1 MWPSH
6 KRPDRT
12 APRLRRLELVR
23 HFSSVFSVNS
33 RPHPHSLKCDIQ
45 TGTIRAPPYPPR
57 ILKTIHTAQL
67 ALYDLTAALWR
78 IQTLHRPG
86 MRKQPEGHSAR
97 LSLYPPSAYGPHAQ
111 AIHAYFSE
119 CKGKNT
125 SRSLDFPTPANAGV
139 LTTIRPQLKDALL

>member
-1 MWPSH
+1 MRH
-6 KRPDRT
+6 TDRYNT
-12 APRLRRLELVR
+12 GSPI
-23 HFSSVFSVNS
+23 SSQDIEDN
-33 RPHPHSLKCDIQ
+33 PHCP
-45 TGTIRAPPYPPR
+45 
-57 ILKTIHTAQL
+57 L
-67 ALYDLTAALWR
+67 ALYDLTVGLWR
-78 IQTLHRPG
+78 IQIFHMPG